1 MIAADTAS
9 QPRSHL
15 LPFIVAATFF
25 MEYLDTTII
34 ATALPQMA
42 RSFDVGPNE
51 VSLGMTAYM
60 LTLAVFIPVSGW
72 IADRFG
78 SRTVFALAV
87 VIFTCAS
94 VLCGM
99 SNGISW
105 FTAAR
110 VLQGMGGALMVP
122 VGRMIVV
129 RNTDKSRLMQAL
141 STITWPG
148 IVAPVIGPT
157 AGGFITTYAS
167 WRWSFFLNVPFGILA
182 LAAIL
187 WVVPNQRSN
196 EKRPLDAVGFVLSGL
211 ALTSIM
217 YGTELASH
225 QDASVALAF
234 ELIVSGVLLGALA
247 LYHMARLPH
256 PLLHTSPLGR
266 QTFSAAV
273 LWGSATRIGTE
284 SVPYLAPL
292 LFQIGFGLSAFHSG
306 LLLISSAVGNLG
318 MKMFTTPILRRFGFR
333 PVAMFNGLAIV
344 AFVALCSWLGPLTPI
359 PIILLVLFCY
369 GLARSLQFT
378 TLATLAYADVAESE
392 KGSAS
397 VLYSVAQQMTIGMG
411 IAFGAVCLRV
421 AASIHQPHD
430 GLPANPSRAFLV
442 ADFHWAFLLAA
453 ALVLLSLI
461 GYVRLPLTAGDSLGG
476 GANRKSKAA
485 ST

>member
-1 MIAADTAS
+1 MIAS
-9 QPRSHL
+9 KQPSYQSRSDL
-15 LPFIVAATFF
+15 LAYIVAATFF

-42 RSFDVGPNE
+42 RSFKVGPNE

-60 LTLAVFIPVSGW
+60 LTLAVFIPISGW

-78 SRTVFALAV
+78 SRTVFALAL
-87 VIFTCAS
+87 VIFTSAS

-99 SNGISW
+99 SNGIAW

-110 VLQGMGGALMVP
+110 ILQGMGGALMVP

-148 IVAPVIGPT
+148 IIAPVIGPT

-167 WRWSFFLNVPFGILA
+167 WRWSFFLNVPFGIA
-182 LAAIL
+182 AFAAIL
-187 WVVPNQRSN
+187 WIVPNQRSE
-196 EKRPLDAVGFVLSGL
+196 EKRPLDRLGFVLSGL

-225 QDASVALAF
+225 PDASVTLAF
-234 ELIVSGVLLGALA
+234 AVIMSGVVFGALA
-247 LYHMARLPH
+247 LYHMARSPH
-256 PLLHTSPLGR
+256 PLLQTSSLSR

-306 LLLISSAVGNLG
+306 LLLMASAIGNLG
-318 MKMFTTPILRRFGFR
+318 MKIFTTPILRRFGFR
-333 PVAMFNGLAIV
+333 QVTVFNGLAV
-344 AFVALCSWLGPLTPI
+344 AIFITTCSLLGPVTPI

-392 KGSAS
+392 KGPAS
-397 VLYSVAQQMTIGMG
+397 VLYSMAQQMTIGMG
-411 IAFGAVCLRV
+411 IAFGAVCLRL
-421 AASIHQPHD
+421 AASVGHAHD
-430 GLPANPSRAFLV
+430 GSQADAARPFSTP
-442 ADFHWAFLLAA
+442 DFHWALLLAA

-461 GYVRLPLTAGDSLGG
+461 GYVRLPLNAGDSLGG
-476 GANRKSKAA
+476 RAMSKRNNL
-485 ST
+485 